1 MPGIFEQIKGL
12 NTSSQNIASKP
23 VKQPQ
28 EDIVQTIADWQ
39 KKSTPETTK
48 QILDFIKP
56 TIDSARHTYT
66 PGQQNTFRLKA
77 TSYALQSLRNY
88 DVTKKVSPKTFVF
101 SNLQRLNRLRRQRQ
115 NIIHIP
121 QNQVYM
127 KQLLDS
133 KAAQLQSDL
142 GRQPTDQEL
151 SQALYISRRK
161 LDKLRQQSSVTISQ
175 TMSQDPQGHQMLGA
189 SDVTDRDYYNYVYS
203 SVSPIDK
210 KIMQWTSGYGTKPLS
225 NNQIAEKLH
234 ISPGAVSQRKNRIQQ
249 LMGQVRGL
257 V

>member
-12 NTSSQNIASKP
+12 NTSNQNTAPKP
-23 VKQPQ
+23 VKPTQD
-28 EDIVQTIADWQ
+28 DIVQTIADWQ
-39 KKSTPETTK
+39 KKSTPENTK

-56 TIDSARHTYT
+56 TIDSALHTYT
-66 PGQQNTFRLKA
+66 PGQQNTFRIKA

-88 DVTKKVSPKTFVF
+88 DVTKKASPNTFVF

-127 KQLLDS
+127 KQMMDN
-133 KAAQLQSDL
+133 KAAQLQNDL
-142 GRQPTDQEL
+142 GRPPTDQEL
-151 SQALYISRRK
+151 SQALYISKRK

-175 TMSQDPQGHQMLGA
+175 AMSQDPQGHQMLGK
-189 SDVTDRDYYNYVYS
+189 SDVTDMDYYNYVYS
-203 SVSPIDK
+203 SVSPVDK
-210 KIMQWTSGYGTKPLS
+210 KIMQWTSGYRTKPLS

-234 ISPGAVSQRKNRIQQ
+234 ISPGAVSQRKNRIRQ
-249 LMGQVRGL
+249 LMSQVRGL

>member
-12 NTSSQNIASKP
+12 NTSPQNTAPKSVKP
-23 VKQPQ
+23 TQD
-28 EDIVQTIADWQ
+28 DIVQTIADWQ

-56 TIDSARHTYT
+56 TIDSALHTYT
-66 PGQQNTFRLKA
+66 PGQQNTFRIKA

-88 DVTKKVSPKTFVF
+88 DVTKKASPKTFVF

-115 NIIHIP
+115 NIIHVP

-142 GRQPTDQEL
+142 GRPPTDQQL
-151 SQALYISRRK
+151 SQALYISKRK

-175 TMSQDPQGHQMLGA
+175 TMSQDPQGHQMLGK
-189 SDVTDRDYYNYVYS
+189 SDVTDRDYYNYAYS

>member
-12 NTSSQNIASKP
+12 NTSPQNTAPKP
-23 VKQPQ
+23 VKPTQD
-28 EDIVQTIADWQ
+28 DIVQTIADWQ

-56 TIDSARHTYT
+56 TIDSALHTYT
-66 PGQQNTFRLKA
+66 PGQQNTFRIKA

-88 DVTKKVSPKTFVF
+88 DVTKKASPKTFVF

-115 NIIHIP
+115 NIIHVP

-133 KAAQLQSDL
+133 KSAQLQSDL
-142 GRQPTDQEL
+142 GRPPTDQQL
-151 SQALYISRRK
+151 SQALYISKRK

-175 TMSQDPQGHQMLGA
+175 TMSQDPQGHQMLGK

-203 SVSPIDK
+203 SVSPVDK

-249 LMGQVRGL
+249 LMSQVRGL

>member
-12 NTSSQNIASKP
+12 NTSNQNTASKP
-23 VKQPQ
+23 VKPTQD
-28 EDIVQTIADWQ
+28 DIVQTIADWQ
-39 KKSTPETTK
+39 KKSTPENTK

-56 TIDSARHTYT
+56 TIDSALHTYT
-66 PGQQNTFRLKA
+66 PGQQNTFRIKA

-88 DVTKKVSPKTFVF
+88 DVTKKASPNTFVF

-127 KQLLDS
+127 KQMMDN
-133 KAAQLQSDL
+133 KAAQLQNDL
-142 GRQPTDQEL
+142 GRPPTDQEL
-151 SQALYISRRK
+151 SQALYISKRK
-161 LDKLRQQSSVTISQ
+161 LDKLRQQSSVIISQ
-175 TMSQDPQGHQMLGA
+175 AMSQDPQGHQMLGK
-189 SDVTDRDYYNYVYS
+189 SDVTDMDYYNYVYS
-203 SVSPIDK
+203 SVSPVDK
-210 KIMQWTSGYGTKPLS
+210 KIMQWTSGYRTKPLS

-249 LMGQVRGL
+249 LMSQVRGL

>member
-12 NTSSQNIASKP
+12 NTSNQNTAPKP
-23 VKQPQ
+23 VKPTQD
-28 EDIVQTIADWQ
+28 DIVQTIADWQ
-39 KKSTPETTK
+39 KKSTPENTK

-56 TIDSARHTYT
+56 TIDSALHTYT
-66 PGQQNTFRLKA
+66 PCQQNTFRIKA

-88 DVTKKVSPKTFVF
+88 DVTKKASPNTFVF

-127 KQLLDS
+127 KQMLDN
-133 KAAQLQSDL
+133 KAAQLQNDL
-142 GRQPTDQEL
+142 GRPPTDQEL
-151 SQALYISRRK
+151 SQALYISKRK

-175 TMSQDPQGHQMLGA
+175 AMSQDPQGHQMLGK
-189 SDVTDRDYYNYVYS
+189 SDVTDMDYYNYVYS
-203 SVSPIDK
+203 SVSPVDK
-210 KIMQWTSGYGTKPLS
+210 KIMQWTSGYRTKPLS

-249 LMGQVRGL
+249 LMSQVRGL

>member
-12 NTSSQNIASKP
+12 NTSPQNTAPKP
-23 VKQPQ
+23 AKPTQD
-28 EDIVQTIADWQ
+28 DIVQTIADWQ

-48 QILDFIKP
+48 QILDFIRP
-56 TIDSARHTYT
+56 TIDSALHTYT
-66 PGQQNTFRLKA
+66 PGQQNTFRIKA

-88 DVTKKVSPKTFVF
+88 DATKKVSPKTFVF

-127 KQLLDS
+127 KQMLDS

-142 GRQPTDQEL
+142 GRPPTDQQL
-151 SQALYISRRK
+151 SQALYISKRK

-175 TMSQDPQGHQMLGA
+175 TMSQDPQGHQLLGA

-203 SVSPIDK
+203 SVSPVDK
-210 KIMQWTSGYGTKPLS
+210 KIMQWTSGYSTKPLS

-249 LMGQVRGL
+249 LMSQVRGL

>member
-12 NTSSQNIASKP
+12 NTSTQNTAPKP
-23 VKQPQ
+23 VKPTQD
-28 EDIVQTIADWQ
+28 DIVQTIADWQ
-39 KKSTPETTK
+39 KKSTPENTK

-56 TIDSARHTYT
+56 TIDSALHTYT
-66 PGQQNTFRLKA
+66 PGQQNTFRIKA

-88 DVTKKVSPKTFVF
+88 DVTKKASPNTFVF

-127 KQLLDS
+127 KQMLDN
-133 KAAQLQSDL
+133 KAAQLQNDL
-142 GRQPTDQEL
+142 GRPPTDQEL
-151 SQALYISRRK
+151 SQALYISKRK

-175 TMSQDPQGHQMLGA
+175 AMSQDPQGHQMLGK
-189 SDVTDRDYYNYVYS
+189 SDVTDMDYYNYVYS
-203 SVSPIDK
+203 SVSPVDK
-210 KIMQWTSGYGTKPLS
+210 KIMQWTSGYRTKPLS

-249 LMGQVRGL
+249 LMSQVRGL